1 MTKTKLSEAQLRA
14 IEYLA
19 LPDKGGLTYAE
30 VAAEVGV
37 DERTLRRWR
46 SDDAF
51 YEELK
56 RKIIKDSA
64 KDLPRVFASMPEHVI
79 SGGNAA
85 MARIILQA
93 HGMLS
98 DKVEVHAQHSGGA
111 VDVDA
116 IRARMMAQAKAHSDG
131 E

>member
-1 MTKTKLSEAQLRA
+1 MTKFKLSEAQLRA

-19 LPDKGGLTYAE
+19 LPNKGGLSYAE
-30 VAAEVGV
+30 IAAEVGV

-46 SDDAF
+46 NDDAF

-56 RKIIKDSA
+56 RKIVKESA
-64 KDLPRVFASMPEHVI
+64 KDLPRVLASMPDHVVKD
-79 SGGNAA
+79 GNAA
-85 MARIILQA
+85 MARVLLQA

-98 DKVEVHAQHSGGA
+98 DKVDVTTHHSGGP

-116 IRARMMAQAKAHSDG
+116 IRARMMAQSKTEA
-131 E
+131 